1 MFSIFLHQSKDAT
14 PYLER
19 NRLASPNRD
28 AIDAAAALTDM
39 GKYLYLEDRL
49 PAYDMAVVMTKLDM
63 CRKQFGEEDAAE
75 EQQVILTRHSLRGL

>member
-1 MFSIFLHQSKDAT
+1 M
-14 PYLER
+14 ER
-19 NRLASPNRD
+19 NRLPSPNRD

-63 CRKQFGEEDAAE
+63 CRKQFGGGRCSRGTAGK
-75 EQQVILTRHSLRGL
+75 TRIRYDLLLIFLLFEF